1 MTSTQNIMKRWSR
14 LNALFNNLVYPKK
27 LFLNPLFL
35 IGLQINRAVEKL
47 LEKIFYTFKITAR
60 WSRSLWNLFALIN
73 SKIFKKYFKG
83 SKDTTLKLSPLWH
96 DPNVGLSTRQLWMCG
111 KPNLIKFCKYSTTSG
126 FYNQKKNYHDNFF
139 YLQKIIERNKDG
151 HNKYHRLINILWDP
165 KILKTAYHM
174 LKLNSNSKTLVIK
187 NEIVDDKWF
196 KNTSKQLKN
205 HTFKFNRVKQKTIL
219 KSNEQN
225 KHLRIINLKYKII
238 EQALK
243 IILKFIFKSQ
253 FSNFSNNFKTQKNYH
268 MILNQIKKNWIG
280 ISWFLEFNIRKCY
293 EEMDKLTLMKIL
305 KEKINDE
312 QFIDVIYELLDIKMQ
327 NSLKRINK
335 KDVSRNAIISPLI
348 CDIYLRKLDI
358 HVEELLKQEKLNRKK
373 HNRADNNFI
382 NIIDLLHTKKCKN
395 LFKDK
400 KIILINQK
408 IKLTKWI
415 NFART
420 NCNNNT
426 FWRIHYL
433 RFDDNLLLGVA
444 LRRGHVDS
452 DV

>member
-1 MTSTQNIMKRWSR
+1 
-14 LNALFNNLVYPKK
+14 
-27 LFLNPLFL
+27 
-35 IGLQINRAVEKL
+35 
-47 LEKIFYTFKITAR
+47 
-60 WSRSLWNLFALIN
+60 
-73 SKIFKKYFKG
+73 
-83 SKDTTLKLSPLWH
+83 
-96 DPNVGLSTRQLWMCG
+96 
-111 KPNLIKFCKYSTTSG
+111 
-126 FYNQKKNYHDNFF
+126 
-139 YLQKIIERNKDG
+139 
-151 HNKYHRLINILWDP
+151 
-165 KILKTAYHM
+165 
-174 LKLNSNSKTLVIK
+174 
-187 NEIVDDKWF
+187 
-196 KNTSKQLKN
+196 
-205 HTFKFNRVKQKTIL
+205 
-219 KSNEQN
+219 
-225 KHLRIINLKYKII
+225 
-238 EQALK
+238 
-243 IILKFIFKSQ
+243 
-253 FSNFSNNFKTQKNYH
+253 